1 MIQNYIFKAVGCLG
15 PWEADI
21 KNSSCKSGKVKIEKN
36 NFEKPKNLKKD
47 LMKLEATQK
56 ELSFLSLFEIG
67 EKTGC
72 YRPCTYRT
80 YAQFQAGTQLR
91 Q

>member
-1 MIQNYIFKAVGCLG
+1 
-15 PWEADI
+15 
-21 KNSSCKSGKVKIEKN
+21 
-36 NFEKPKNLKKD
+36 
-47 LMKLEATQK
+47 MKLEATQK

-91 Q
+91 QLGTD